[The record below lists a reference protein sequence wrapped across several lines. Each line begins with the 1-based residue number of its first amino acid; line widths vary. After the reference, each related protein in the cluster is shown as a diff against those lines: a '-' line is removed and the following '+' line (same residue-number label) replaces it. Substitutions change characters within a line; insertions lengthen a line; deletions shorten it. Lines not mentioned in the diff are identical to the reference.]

1 MKIRSIELENFR
13 KFVRP
18 VRVVGFGDGLN
29 VLFGPQEFGKSTILA
44 AIRGLLFERYRSKTE
59 ELRRMQ
65 PYDSNAAPVLA
76 MEFDL
81 ADGRYRIEKR
91 FLHREPYARLT
102 LPGGARIEGDPAE
115 EELQRRL
122 GFAEPGQRGA
132 NEASMGIWGAL
143 WVTQGSSV
151 ALPEMVE
158 GSRRT
163 IQECLESEVGALAG
177 GARGQEVR
185 RATADELGKLMGG
198 RGKPKGRYLEVL
210 TQSVNLRDE
219 LLPALRVRQQEI
231 AAELDGLQR
240 AEEDL
245 RRATATD
252 EDEADRKAL
261 AEAQGQR
268 DAAMRL
274 AEQVKAAEA
283 ALSLAEA
290 RAKQVEDEAGR
301 RRNIVEAIAAATA
314 VVATTTELQTDARAR
329 EAALE
334 AEAAKLRSAVQ
345 ESETRQGDA
354 ERAVQ
359 RLRAAADL
367 ARLEEEILG
376 LEGALQRAS
385 SAQTRVNQ
393 LAGQIDAIKIDQS
406 SLTRIQRAA
415 RQVQNAR
422 TALQALATRVTFEID
437 PSALDRI
444 TIDGRPLSG
453 PGERVS
459 VVDEARIEIAA
470 VGRIAIQPMIK
481 DRETLDRDLQK
492 GERELERL
500 LRAADVA
507 DPDEAEARFAERQR
521 LAGAAEIA
529 KAEVAAYAPGR
540 PGLDPGP
547 DALAAHAERLRARLS
562 ASLAELELSQA
573 PGREEVERSLE
584 STVAGAQALSVRVE
598 EARGAAAAGESVLRS
613 QQAKSATAH
622 ANHGAATAELQR
634 RRREQEAAIASESDE
649 ALNRRRDALRQAL
662 ATAAA
667 ERERVARTAADANLA
682 LIEARIQRLTA
693 KQAQRR
699 DNIEHLRSVIQGHRI
714 RIGEREGEGID
725 ERIARGERE
734 LAQME
739 EEKALLDREV
749 RVLQLL
755 DAELEAAERA
765 AKERYMAPVVT
776 RIRPY
781 LQLLLPG
788 AAIECDEN
796 FAITAIQR
804 DGKPPELDRQSGGTQ
819 EQIAVLTRLA
829 FAELLVDR
837 GKPAAVILDDA
848 LVYSDPDRM
857 ERMFDIL
864 THAAR
869 KAQIVILS
877 CREALFQGLG
887 ANRLDIEDR

>member
-1 MKIRSIELENFR
+1 MKIRALELENFR

-18 VRVVGFGDGLN
+18 IRIDGFADGLN

-76 MEFDL
+76 MDFDL

-163 IQECLESEVGALAG
+163 IQECLETEVGALAG

-185 RATADELGKLMGG
+185 RATADELGKLTDR

-210 TQSVNLRDE
+210 TQSVNLTDE
-219 LLPALRVRQQEI
+219 QLPALRVRQQEI

-261 AEAQGQR
+261 AEAQAQR

-274 AEQVKAAEA
+274 AEQLKAAES

-290 RAKQVEDEAGR
+290 RAKQAEEESER
-301 RRNIVEAIAAATA
+301 RQETVEAIDAAAAAMAKTE
-314 VVATTTELQTDARAR
+314 VAQTDARTRESEAET
-329 EAALE
+329 EAARLRVAL
-334 AEAAKLRSAVQ
+334 AEGEVR
-345 ESETRQGDA
+345 RRDA
-354 ERAVQ
+354 ERSVE
-359 RLRAAADL
+359 RLRALVDL
-367 ARLEEEILG
+367 ARLEEETSA
-376 LEGALQRAS
+376 LEAALKRAQA
-385 SAQTRVNQ
+385 AQIRVNE
-393 LAGQIDAIKIDQS
+393 LSGRVDAIKVDQA
-406 SLTRIQRAA
+406 SLTKIRKAV
-415 RQVQNAR
+415 RQQQSAQA
-422 TALQALATRVTFEID
+422 ALQALATRIVFEID
-437 PSALDRI
+437 PAALNKV
-444 TIDGRPLSG
+444 TIDGRPLSA
-453 PGERVS
+453 PSERMS
-459 VVDEARIEIAA
+459 VVDEARIEIA
-470 VGRIAIQPMIK
+470 GIGQIAIQPVIK
-481 DRETLDRDLQK
+481 DRDDLDRALGTAD
-492 GERELERL
+492 REIERL
-500 LRAADVA
+500 LRAAGLG
-507 DPDEAEARFAERQR
+507 DPEEAETKYAERQR
-521 LAGAAEIA
+521 LAGEAEVA
-529 KAEVAAYAPGR
+529 KAEVMAHAPER

-547 DALAAHAERLRARLS
+547 AALAARVERQRARLS
-562 ASLAELELSQA
+562 ASLAEMSLPQA
-573 PGREEVERSLE
+573 PDREEVERSIE
-584 STVAGAQALSVRVE
+584 SALAEAQALSARVE
-598 EARGAAAAGESVLRS
+598 DARGMAAAREAALRDL
-613 QQAKSATAH
+613 QGRSASAQ
-622 ANHGAATAELQR
+622 ANHVAATTELQR

-649 ALNRRRDALRQAL
+649 ALTRRRDAMRQAL

-667 ERERVARTAADANLA
+667 ERERIARTAADANLA

-699 DNIEHLRSVIQGHRI
+699 DHIEHLRSVIQGHRI

-734 LAQME
+734 LAQLE
-739 EEKALLDREV
+739 EEKAFLDREV

-755 DAELEAAERA
+755 DAELAAAERA

-781 LQLLLPG
+781 LQQLLPG

-887 ANRLDIEDR
+887 AKRLGIEEL

>member
-1 MKIRSIELENFR
+1 MKIRTLELENFR

-18 VRVVGFGDGLN
+18 VRVAGFADGLN

-44 AIRGLLFERYRSKTE
+44 AIRGVLFERYRSKTE

-91 FLHREPYARLT
+91 FLHREPYARLM
-102 LPGGARIEGDPAE
+102 LPGGARLEGDPAE

-122 GFAEPGQRGA
+122 GFAEPGMRGA
-132 NEASMGIWGAL
+132 SEASMGIWGAL
-143 WVTQGSSV
+143 WVTQGGSV

-163 IQECLESEVGALAG
+163 IQDCLESEVGALAG
-177 GARGQEVR
+177 GARGQEIR
-185 RATADELGKLMGG
+185 HATADELGKLRDR

-210 TQSVNLRDE
+210 TQSANLRDE
-219 LLPALRVRQQEI
+219 QLPALRVRQREI

-261 AEAQGQR
+261 VEAQAQR
-268 DAAMRL
+268 DAAVRL
-274 AEQVKAAEA
+274 AEQLKAAEA
-283 ALSLAEA
+283 GLSLAEA
-290 RAKQVEDEAGR
+290 RAKQAEDEAAR
-301 RRNIVEAIAAATA
+301 RRKIVEAIEAAAA
-314 VVATTTELQTDARAR
+314 ALAKTEAAQTDARMR
-329 EAALE
+329 E
-334 AEAAKLRSAVQ
+334 AEA
-345 ESETRQGDA
+345 ETEVAG
-354 ERAVQ
+354 
-359 RLRAAADL
+359 LRAALAEGEARRSNAERTVEKLRALVDL
-367 ARLEEEILG
+367 ARLEEETSG
-376 LEGALQRAS
+376 LEAGLKRAQA
-385 SAQTRVNQ
+385 AQVRVNE
-393 LAGQIDAIKIDQS
+393 LSGQVDAIKVDQAS
-406 SLTRIQRAA
+406 MTKIRKAV
-415 RQVQNAR
+415 RQQQSAQA
-422 TALQALATRVTFEID
+422 ALQALATRIVFEVV
-437 PSALDRI
+437 PAALSKVAV
-444 TIDGRPLSG
+444 DGRPLSA
-453 PGERVS
+453 PSHRMN
-459 VVDEARIEIAA
+459 VVDEARIEIA
-470 VGRIAIQPMIK
+470 GIGQIAIQPVIK
-481 DRETLDRDLQK
+481 DRDDLDQALRTAD
-492 GERELERL
+492 REIERL
-500 LRAADVA
+500 LRAAGVG
-507 DPDEAEARFAERQR
+507 DPEEAETRHAERQR
-521 LAGAAEIA
+521 LAGEAEIA
-529 KAEVAAYAPGR
+529 KAEVLALAPGR
-540 PGLDPGP
+540 AGLDPGAA
-547 DALAAHAERLRARLS
+547 ALAAHAERQRARLA
-562 ASLAELELSQA
+562 ASMAELSLSQA
-573 PGREEVERSLE
+573 PDREEAERSVVSALAE
-584 STVAGAQALSVRVE
+584 SEALSAQVQEMRGMAAE
-598 EARGAAAAGESVLRS
+598 REAALREV
-613 QQAKSATAH
+613 QARSATAQ
-622 ANHGAATAELQR
+622 ANHGSAAADLQR

-649 ALNRRRDALRQAL
+649 ALTRRRDAAREAQ
-662 ATAAA
+662 ATAVS
-667 ERERVARTAADANLA
+667 ERERIARTTADANVA

-699 DNIEHLRSVIQGHRI
+699 DHIEHLRSVIQGHRI

-734 LAQME
+734 LAQLE
-739 EEKALLDREV
+739 EEKVFLDREA
-749 RVLQLL
+749 RVLELL
-755 DAELEAAERA
+755 DAELAVAERA
-765 AKERYMAPVVT
+765 AKERYMAPVVM

-781 LQLLLPG
+781 LQQLLPG

-887 ANRLDIEDR
+887 AKRLSIEDR